1 MSEKERGWRLTSV
14 ARRTVRV
21 RSPMRM
27 PFRPAQAMSVTLGSW
42 YTTKPY
48 LQDTFQHHKADF
60 IHIFLIL
67 CRRAP
72 PDKSHLTMVC

>member
-1 MSEKERGWRLTSV
+1 MQERGWSPTSV
-14 ARRTVRV
+14 ARRTVSV

-48 LQDTFQHHKADF
+48 LQDTFQF
-60 IHIFLIL
+60 F
-67 CRRAP
+67 
-72 PDKSHLTMVC
+72 